1 MQMSYKCNKRN
12 NNFAKP
18 TNKPI
23 SRNRHK
29 NTIFDNEI
37 SKWYNTPKW
46 VKRVWDNM
54 ICQDDISNIKTE
66 LDENI
71 GRKVIIKGAMGRK
84 RFFEEEAIIE
94 KTYPNIFIVK
104 NQEKETNAS
113 YRYTDI
119 LTNELQ
125 VSIFNGV
132 DYAPLVPAE
141 LRSKF

>member
-1 MQMSYKCNKRN
+1 M
-12 NNFAKP
+12 
-18 TNKPI
+18 
-23 SRNRHK
+23 
-29 NTIFDNEI
+29 
-37 SKWYNTPKW
+37 
-46 VKRVWDNM
+46 KRVWDNM

-66 LDENI
+66 LKENI

-94 KTYPNIFIVK
+94 NIYPNIFIVK

-132 DYAPLVPAE
+132 DYSPLVPAE
-141 LRSKF
+141 LSSKF

>member
-1 MQMSYKCNKRN
+1 M
-12 NNFAKP
+12 
-18 TNKPI
+18 
-23 SRNRHK
+23 
-29 NTIFDNEI
+29 
-37 SKWYNTPKW
+37 
-46 VKRVWDNM
+46 KRVWDNM

-66 LDENI
+66 LKENI

-94 KTYPNIFIVK
+94 NIYPNIFIVK

-132 DYAPLVPAE
+132 EYSPLVPAE

>member
-1 MQMSYKCNKRN
+1 
-12 NNFAKP
+12 
-18 TNKPI
+18 
-23 SRNRHK
+23 
-29 NTIFDNEI
+29 
-37 SKWYNTPKW
+37 
-46 VKRVWDNM
+46 M

-66 LDENI
+66 LNENI

-94 KTYPNIFIVK
+94 NIYPNIFIVK

-125 VSIFNGV
+125 VSIFDGNE
-132 DYAPLVPAE
+132 YNPLVPAE

>member
-1 MQMSYKCNKRN
+1 
-12 NNFAKP
+12 
-18 TNKPI
+18 
-23 SRNRHK
+23 
-29 NTIFDNEI
+29 
-37 SKWYNTPKW
+37 
-46 VKRVWDNM
+46 M

-66 LDENI
+66 LNENI

-132 DYAPLVPAE
+132 DYSPLVPAE

>member
-1 MQMSYKCNKRN
+1 
-12 NNFAKP
+12 
-18 TNKPI
+18 
-23 SRNRHK
+23 
-29 NTIFDNEI
+29 
-37 SKWYNTPKW
+37 
-46 VKRVWDNM
+46 M

-66 LDENI
+66 LDGNI

>member
-1 MQMSYKCNKRN
+1 
-12 NNFAKP
+12 
-18 TNKPI
+18 
-23 SRNRHK
+23 
-29 NTIFDNEI
+29 
-37 SKWYNTPKW
+37 
-46 VKRVWDNM
+46 M

-71 GRKVIIKGAMGRK
+71 GQKVIIKGAIGRK

-125 VSIFNGV
+125 ISIFNGEG
-132 DYAPLVPAE
+132 YSPLVPAE
-141 LRSKF
+141 LRTRF